1 MHFAAIAFWRRCK
14 GWESEEITFMR
25 ENGEQRSAGVEIDLQ
40 ELLMFYLRK
49 WWMII
54 LCAVLAGAIAL
65 GGTYFLMTP
74 LYKASVSVYVNN
86 NRESPED
93 GYVSYNDLS
102 VSLRLV
108 NTYINIIT
116 SDRVMDKVSAALNNE
131 YTSNQLAGYLSAE
144 QVENT
149 EIFRLY
155 VTHPDP
161 EEAARIANVVAQIAP
176 DEISKIIEGSSA
188 RVIDLAKVPTQKAS
202 PNYSTLTILGIV
214 AGALVAIVFLTVR
227 KLSDTRIKN
236 EDDLAALFDMPI
248 LGRIPDLTQ
257 SGDADAYI
265 HAYAKTSGR
274 RAK

>member
-1 MHFAAIAFWRRCK
+1 
-14 GWESEEITFMR
+14 MR

-40 ELLMFYLRK
+40 ELLMLYLRK

-202 PNYSTLTILGIV
+202 PNYSTMTILGIV

>member
-1 MHFAAIAFWRRCK
+1 MKEYA
-14 GWESEEITFMR
+14 
-25 ENGEQRSAGVEIDLQ
+25 EQRSTGIEIDLQ
-40 ELLMFYLRK
+40 ELLLLYLRK
-49 WWMII
+49 WWAIV
-54 LCAVLAGAIAL
+54 LCAILAGAIAF
-65 GGTYFLMTP
+65 GCTYFLMTP
-74 LYKASVSVYVNN
+74 MYKANVSVYVNN

-116 SDRVMDKVSAALNNE
+116 SDRVMDKVSAALNDE
-131 YTSNQLAGYLSAE
+131 YTPEQIVACLSAE

-149 EIFRLY
+149 EIFRIY

-161 EEAARIANVVAQIAP
+161 EQAARIANAVAQIAP

-188 RVIDLAKVPTQKAS
+188 RVIDLAKIPTAKAS
-202 PNYSTLTILGIV
+202 PNYGTMTLLGAA
-214 AGALVAIVFLTVR
+214 AGALIVIVFLTVQ
-227 KLSDTRIKN
+227 KLSDTRIKDE
-236 EDDLAALFDMPI
+236 EDLLAMFNLPV

-257 SGDADAYI
+257 TEGIANN
-265 HAYAKTSGR
+265 YAVANER